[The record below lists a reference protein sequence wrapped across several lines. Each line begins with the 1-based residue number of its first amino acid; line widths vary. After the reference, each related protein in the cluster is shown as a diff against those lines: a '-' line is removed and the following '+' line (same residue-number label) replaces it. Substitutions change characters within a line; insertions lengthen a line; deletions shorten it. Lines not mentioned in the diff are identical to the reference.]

1 MVSRQTPN
9 LLFRVR
15 VLAHLLM
22 ECLLTGIAVTMFVVA
37 LALRVLV
44 PLGLIAGVVAMIFSK
59 RFRNWVDEK

>member
-1 MVSRQTPN
+1 
-9 LLFRVR
+9 
-15 VLAHLLM
+15 M